1 MCTNTHTRTY
11 TYTSIRIISYTHA
24 ILVSTMVVTFSVYLS
39 VQMTL
44 CHQFLY
50 LSVPVCIQVAVKE
63 VLANALASAMQNTQ
77 MISDF
82 QKEMYLLCRL
92 EHPNIVSCHGIV
104 TRNDDG
110 QLLMWCI
117 MERLEIDLGKA
128 IASGQLPLGANSSSV
143 FVGLL
148 VSLMSALAYLHCPVS
163 PHTCLSSSMSFSILS
178 FRVY

>member
-1 MCTNTHTRTY
+1 
-11 TYTSIRIISYTHA
+11 
-24 ILVSTMVVTFSVYLS
+24 MVVTFSVYLS